1 MLKPIVRVSSFLG
14 KEIREILRQ
23 PWLVVRLILG
33 PFLILL
39 LVGLG
44 FNNQARVMRAL
55 FVVPADEPQV
65 APQVEQYATDLGPQ
79 LQYMG
84 QTVSKDEALQRLRI
98 GQVDLVVV
106 YPPHAYQTVKN
117 GSQATLELYHNE
129 IDPTQAAY
137 VDQLGRVY
145 VAEINRRILMQF
157 AAEAK
162 QQSGD
167 AKGNLAQA
175 RSAADSARSAAAAG
189 DNARAQEELARA
201 NSSLDQATALLGATA
216 LIMGGM
222 GQGLGAGPVQSPA
235 AAPAGANDQSSVD
248 TRAQAVSS
256 DLDRMDKQLADFENV
271 PPDVMVSPLT
281 TVTKSIAP
289 FTPAFVIFYAPGV
302 LALILQ
308 HVAISIASLALVRE
322 KVFGALELFRV
333 APITAFEIMLGKYGS
348 YLLFVGV
355 LAAILTASAI
365 YILGVPLLGT
375 VAWLV
380 ASLLLLIFASL
391 GYGFAISATS
401 GTDSQAVQASMLV
414 LLASMFFSGFVFP
427 LMQIL
432 VPVRYIGYL
441 LPVTYGIISLQN
453 VMLKGVP
460 PPWIFLVALGVMGLV
475 LFVFSW
481 WRYRRSMVRA

>member
-1 MLKPIVRVSSFLG
+1 MLKPIVRISSFLG

-44 FNNQARVMRAL
+44 YSNQARVMRAM
-55 FVVPADEPQV
+55 FVVPANEPDV
-65 APQVEQYATDLGPQ
+65 APLVEKYATSLGPQ
-79 LQYMG
+79 LQYVG
-84 QTVSKDEALQRLRI
+84 QTVSKEEALQRLRL
-98 GQVDLVVV
+98 GQVDLVVI
-106 YPPHAYQTVKN
+106 YPPHAYETVKN

-137 VDQLGRVY
+137 VAQLGQVY
-145 VAEINRRILMQF
+145 VGELNRRILLQY
-157 AAEAK
+157 AAQAK

-167 AKGNLAQA
+167 AKGNLQEA
-175 RSAADSARSAAAAG
+175 RTAAESARQAAAAG

-201 NSSLDQATALLGATA
+201 NTSLDHATALVGATA
-216 LIMGGM
+216 LIMGGV
-222 GQGLGAGPVQSPA
+222 GQGLGIGQVAPA
-235 AAPAGANDQSSVD
+235 ATPAPTNDQASVD
-248 TRAQAVSS
+248 TRAQRVSS
-256 DLDRMDKQLADFENV
+256 DLDRMDQQLAEFENV
-271 PPDVMVSPLT
+271 PPDVMVSPLAT
-281 TVTKSIAP
+281 ETKSIAA
-289 FTPAFVIFYAPGV
+289 FTPSFVIFYAPGV

-322 KVFGALELFRV
+322 KVFGAIELFRV
-333 APITAFEIMLGKYGS
+333 APITAFEILLGKYGS
-348 YLLFVGV
+348 YLLFVGFLGAI
-355 LAAILTASAI
+355 LAAAMI
-365 YILGVPLLGT
+365 YLLGVPLLG
-375 VAWLV
+375 ALGWLV
-380 ASLLLLIFASL
+380 LSFFLLIFSSL
-391 GYGFAISATS
+391 GIGFAISATS

-427 LMQIL
+427 LAQIL

-441 LPVTYGIISLQN
+441 LPVTYSIMNLQD

-460 PPWIFLVALGVMGLV
+460 PPWYFLAALGAMGVL

>member
-1 MLKPIVRVSSFLG
+1 MLKPIVRISSFLG

-44 FNNQARVMRAL
+44 FSNEARVMRAM
-55 FVVPADEPQV
+55 FVVPPDEPQV
-65 APQVEQYATDLGPQ
+65 APQVEQYATSLGPQ
-79 LQYMG
+79 LAYVG
-84 QTVSKDEALQRLRI
+84 QTVSLDEALQRLRI

-106 YPPHAYQTVKN
+106 YPARAYETVKN
-117 GSQATLELYHNE
+117 GSQATLEVYHNE

-137 VDQLGRVY
+137 VDQLAVVY
-145 VAEINRRILMQF
+145 VAEMNRRILLQF
-157 AAEAK
+157 ASEAK
-162 QQSGD
+162 AESAD
-167 AKGNLAQA
+167 AKGNLDEA
-175 RSAADSARSAAAAG
+175 RSAAESARSAAAAG
-189 DNARAQEELARA
+189 DEQRAREELARA
-201 NSSLDQATALLGATA
+201 NGSLDQATALLGAAA

-222 GQGLGAGPVQSPA
+222 GQGLGADLSQAPA
-235 AAPAGANDQSSVD
+235 AEPPLDDQATVD
-248 TRAQAVSS
+248 TRTERVSS
-256 DLDRMDKQLADFENV
+256 DLDRLDQQLAEFESV

-281 TVTKSIAP
+281 AETKTIAT
-289 FTPAFVIFYAPGV
+289 FTPSFVIFYAPGV

-308 HVAISIASLALVRE
+308 HVAVSIASLALVRE

-348 YLLFVGV
+348 YIMFVGV
-355 LAAILTASAI
+355 LGAILTASMI
-365 YILGVPLLGT
+365 YILGVPLLGE

-380 ASLLLLIFASL
+380 LSIFLLIFASL
-391 GYGFAISATS
+391 GWGFAISATS

-427 LMQIL
+427 LMQIQL
-432 VPVRYIGYL
+432 PVRYIGYL
-441 LPVTYGIISLQN
+441 FPVTYSIMNLQN
-453 VMLKGVP
+453 VMLKGVV
-460 PPWIFLVALGVMGLV
+460 PPWYFLAALGAMGLV

>member
-1 MLKPIVRVSSFLG
+1 MVKALVRVSSFLG
-14 KEIREILRQ
+14 KEIREIVRQ

-44 FNNQARVMRAL
+44 FSNQARIMRAM
-55 FVVPADEPQV
+55 FVVPANEPTV
-65 APQVEQYATDLGPQ
+65 GPQVEQYASNLGPQ
-79 LQYMG
+79 LQYVG
-84 QTVSKDEALQRLRI
+84 QTISREEALQRLRL
-98 GQVDLVVV
+98 GLVDMVVV
-106 YPPHAYQTVKN
+106 YPPHAYETVKS

-145 VAEINRRILMQF
+145 VAEMNRRILLQF

-162 QQSGD
+162 KESGD
-167 AKGNLAQA
+167 AKGNLQDA
-175 RSAADSARSAAAAG
+175 RTAAESARSAAAAG

-201 NSSLDQATALLGATA
+201 NASLDQATALLGASA

-222 GQGLGAGPVQSPA
+222 GQGLGAAPA
-235 AAPAGANDQSSVD
+235 AAPAHEPPLDSQASVD
-248 TRAQAVSS
+248 ARAERVSS
-256 DLDRMDKQLADFENV
+256 DLDRMDRQLAEFENV

-281 TVTKSIAP
+281 TDTRSIAT
-289 FTPAFVIFYAPGV
+289 FTPSFVIFYAPGV

-308 HVAISIASLALVRE
+308 HVSISIASLALVRE

-333 APITAFEIMLGKYGS
+333 APITAFEILLGKYGS
-348 YLLFVGV
+348 YLLFVGF
-355 LAAILTASAI
+355 LGAILTASMI
-365 YILGVPLLGT
+365 YLLGVPLLG
-375 VAWLV
+375 AIGWLV
-380 ASLLLLIFASL
+380 LAFFLLIFSSL
-391 GYGFAISATS
+391 GIGFAISATS
-401 GTDSQAVQASMLV
+401 GSDSQAVQASMLV

-432 VPVRYIGYL
+432 IPVRYIGYL
-441 LPVTYGIISLQN
+441 LPVTYSITNLQN
-453 VMLKGVP
+453 VMLKGIP
-460 PPWIFLVALGVMGLV
+460 PPWYYLAALGAMGVL

>member
-1 MLKPIVRVSSFLG
+1 MLKPIVRISSFLS

-44 FNNQARVMRAL
+44 FNNQARAMRAL
-55 FVVPADEPQV
+55 FVAPADEPQV
-65 APQVEQYATDLGPQ
+65 APQVEQYATSLGPQ

-84 QTVSKDEALQRLRI
+84 LTVSKDEALQRLRL

-106 YPPHAYQTVKN
+106 YPPHAYETVKG
-117 GSQATLELYHNE
+117 GSQATLEVYHNE
-129 IDPTQAAY
+129 IDPAQAAY

-145 VAEINRRILMQF
+145 VAELNRRILRQF
-157 AAEAK
+157 AAQAK
-162 QQSGD
+162 QESGD
-167 AKGNLAQA
+167 AKGNLQDA
-175 RSAADSARSAAAAG
+175 RAAADSARSAAAAG
-189 DNARAQEELARA
+189 DDARAQEELARA

-222 GQGLGAGPVQSPA
+222 GQGLGAGPVQNPA
-235 AAPAGANDQSSVD
+235 APTAANNQASVEV
-248 TRAQAVSS
+248 RAQAVSS
-256 DLDRMDKQLADFENV
+256 DLDRMDQQMAEFENV
-271 PPDVMVSPLT
+271 PPDVMVSPLAT
-281 TVTKSIAP
+281 KTKSIAP
-289 FTPAFVIFYAPGV
+289 FTPSFVIFYAPGV

-348 YLLFVGV
+348 YLLFVGF
-355 LAAILTASAI
+355 LAAVLTASAI
-365 YILGVPLLGT
+365 YLLGVPLLGA
-375 VAWLV
+375 VVWLV
-380 ASLLLLIFASL
+380 ASLAFLIFASL

-427 LMQIL
+427 LAQIL

-441 LPVTYGIISLQN
+441 LPVTYGIVSLQD
-453 VMLKGVP
+453 VMLKGIP
-460 PPWIFLVALGVMGLV
+460 PPWFMLAALASMGVV
-475 LFVFSW
+475 LFAFSW
-481 WRYRRSMVRA
+481 WRYRRAMMRA